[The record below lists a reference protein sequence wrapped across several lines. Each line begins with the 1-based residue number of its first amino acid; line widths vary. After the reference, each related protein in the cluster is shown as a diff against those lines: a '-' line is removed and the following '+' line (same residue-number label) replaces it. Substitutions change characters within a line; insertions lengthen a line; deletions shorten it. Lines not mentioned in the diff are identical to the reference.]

1 MNAFD
6 YALGLISILVSLAL
20 ADIVISFHRLMRRA
34 RSIHWDGRVLVA
46 AALVVLEIIRLWFAQ
61 WTLRDSADALTFS
74 VYLGLFVQVML
85 LVLLAAAAL
94 PDEPDERFDLG
105 TFYDANRRYFWG
117 VFAAY
122 QLTYFLL
129 WLFVF
134 GGTQASN
141 KAAAGPIDW
150 LRLLVPLGLYLML
163 AIVRRRWLDYAV
175 PLLIIGFYLARYWN
189 QTLAA

>member
-34 RSIHWDGRVLVA
+34 RSVHWDGRVLVA
-46 AALVVLEIIRLWFAQ
+46 AILVVLEIVRLWFAQ
-61 WTLRDSADALTFS
+61 WTIRDSADALTFS
-74 VYLGLFVQVML
+74 VYLAIFVQVML

-94 PDEPDERFDLG
+94 PDDPDERCDLG
-105 TFYDANRRYFWG
+105 AFFDANRRYFWG

-134 GGTQASN
+134 GGTQSSN
-141 KAAAGPIDW
+141 VAAAGLIDW
-150 LRLLVPLGLYLML
+150 LRILVPLGLYLLL
-163 AIVRRRWLDYAV
+163 AILRQRSLDYAV
-175 PLLIIGFYLARYWN
+175 PMLIIAFYLARYWN
-189 QTLAA
+189 QTLAV